1 MTHLP
6 SKQFNTYK
14 EGLDLELL
22 REYCME
28 YGERRS
34 FLHGETLE
42 AMGEPAQWV
51 AYVERGYF
59 KYMVHN
65 GEEGKD
71 YCTGF
76 AFEGEFV
83 ADYPNG
89 LCGKI
94 SEVTIVAGTSCK
106 VFQIQG
112 KDLCSLLESANM
124 RDLKQAISDHL
135 FAQVYTQ
142 YLDSYRMTTRERY
155 KRLLSRCPEIIQCIS
170 LKDIASYLKVTP
182 TTISNIRREITF
194 SP

>member
-65 GEEGKD
+65 GEDGKD

-83 ADYPNG
+83 ADYPNC
-89 LCGKI
+89 LSGKI
-94 SEVTIVAGTSCK
+94 SEVSIMAGTSCK

-155 KRLLSRCPEIIQCIS
+155 KRLLSRCPEIVQCIS

>member
-83 ADYPNG
+83 ADYPNC

-124 RDLKQAISDHL
+124 RDLKQAISEHL
-135 FAQVYTQ
+135 FSQVYTQ

>member
-42 AMGEPAQWV
+42 AMGESAQWV

-83 ADYPNG
+83 ADYPNC

-124 RDLKQAISDHL
+124 RDLKQAISEHL
-135 FAQVYTQ
+135 FSQVYTQ